1 MQTRTTPNADTFH
14 VVSELK
20 TSNETKLVTK
30 KKEPINLMT
39 TMLKALSSNKRT
51 YIRSTF
57 QNYRLQNK
65 LHEELR
71 QEMDIIV
78 NIIIWTFLSYEHMD
92 KVIWNKHVHNHSKI
106 IINWYLLPLYVMF
119 STTVYHLQRNKTG
132 TEFLT
137 LWSCHRLPY
146 KN

>member
-20 TSNETKLVTK
+20 ISNETKLVTK

-78 NIIIWTFLSYEHMD
+78 NIII
-92 KVIWNKHVHNHSKI
+92 
-106 IINWYLLPLYVMF
+106 
-119 STTVYHLQRNKTG
+119 
-132 TEFLT
+132 
-137 LWSCHRLPY
+137 
-146 KN
+146 